1 MKIAIIDNYDSF
13 TFNLVQI
20 ISESHLCGYEVIQN
34 DMEDISLL
42 AGFDKIL
49 LSPGP
54 GLPSDSGRLQEVI
67 DVFSRDKPILGICLG
82 HQAIVQA
89 FGGRLKQLKQIFHG
103 VATTVRILDGNDYLF
118 QGIGSKIQAAR
129 YHSWVVDRISLP
141 GQFSITAEDEEGNIM
156 AIKHKR
162 LNLRGLQF
170 HPESFLTEFGKEIM
184 MNWIR
189 RTDRSRPVR
198 TSRTD
203 YP

>member
-20 ISESHLCGYEVIQN
+20 IRESRLCEYEVIQN
-34 DMEDISLL
+34 DMIDFSFL

-49 LSPGP
+49 FSPGP
-54 GLPSDSGRLQEVI
+54 GIPSDTGIMKEII
-67 DVFSRDKPILGICLG
+67 DVFSPDKPILGICLG

-89 FGGRLKQLKQIFHG
+89 FGGELKQLKQILHG
-103 VATTVRILDGNDYLF
+103 VATTVKILDYKDFLF

-129 YHSWVVDRISLP
+129 YHSWVVDRDSLP
-141 GQFSITAEDEEGNIM
+141 EAFSITAEDEEGNIM

-184 MNWIR
+184 LNWLR
-189 RTDRSRPVR
+189 C
-198 TSRTD
+198 
-203 YP
+203 